1 MSLSIDD
8 LAKVEDMSST
18 LEEWG
23 LLSAYEHLLQMVAA
37 RRVAIPESHLF
48 EFAARE
54 FERYGK
60 RRKGGMVN
68 LEHEK
73 RVATYRQRQ
82 ISRRIHDT
90 ARELRFDALRKE
102 EENQKKETFK
112 DVENFLMQGVS
123 TVEDDGVKQV
133 HTKHELQQPEQELEQ
148 EDYMEEKTNGD
159 QASTPDILLQ
169 RDSVTERLQVTKVE
183 KTTENR
189 NDLNDLTVFAPLLV
203 NLIFKS
209 LDQRQEKQEEK
220 QEDEQENE
228 DAQED
233 EHEDEQRRP
242 EQHEQKPE
250 TETQQGV
257 DGDSSDL
264 SDGSDLSLL
273 SESPVLDSF
282 DTEVEITDSM
292 SRVVETEASVVVG
305 DESSIG
311 QTGLLSVTL
320 GADESE

>member
-102 EENQKKETFK
+102 EENQEKETFK

-123 TVEDDGVKQV
+123 TVEDDGV
-133 HTKHELQQPEQELEQ
+133 
-148 EDYMEEKTNGD
+148 
-159 QASTPDILLQ
+159 
-169 RDSVTERLQVTKVE
+169 
-183 KTTENR
+183 
-189 NDLNDLTVFAPLLV
+189 
-203 NLIFKS
+203 
-209 LDQRQEKQEEK
+209 
-220 QEDEQENE
+220 
-228 DAQED
+228 
-233 EHEDEQRRP
+233 
-242 EQHEQKPE
+242 
-250 TETQQGV
+250 
-257 DGDSSDL
+257 
-264 SDGSDLSLL
+264 
-273 SESPVLDSF
+273 
-282 DTEVEITDSM
+282 
-292 SRVVETEASVVVG
+292 
-305 DESSIG
+305 
-311 QTGLLSVTL
+311 
-320 GADESE
+320 